1 MEPPGSAAQLPFLSL
16 AQNILKETE
25 TSSFSP
31 ANKNKDACSTAKCSM
46 PGSLQAALPGN
57 QRGGWRDGWMAD
69 KQQLKGGHKGN
80 STVAELQAKSNEAS
94 TRTIAIVNCGEM

>member
-31 ANKNKDACSTAKCSM
+31 ANKNKDTCSTAECSM
-46 PGSLQAALPGN
+46 PAQLQAALPGN
-57 QRGGWRDGWMAD
+57 QRDGWMLD
-69 KQQLKGGHKGN
+69 EQQFKGGHRENG
-80 STVAELQAKSNEAS
+80 TVAEVQAQSNEAS
-94 TRTIAIVNCGEM
+94 TRTIAIVSSAEM